1 MEEELDEEKDLD
13 EEDLDAEDLDAVDE
27 DDLQV
32 QLLNIYSAMK
42 QIYAEKAPRS
52 DNKNYV

>member
-1 MEEELDEEKDLD
+1 MEEDLDEEDLD
-13 EEDLDAEDLDAVDE
+13 AEDLDAEDLDAVDE

-42 QIYAEKAPRS
+42 QIYAEKASRS